1 MLVIKGFV
9 QNSYSKEWEVQL
21 IGVDC
26 GTYGSGEYC
35 WVYMNNSSVQK
46 FKSIQ
51 EAEDFWNEHKD
62 KGLLRMENSKDV
74 EIADMQI
81 FFSEKKK
88 LS

>member
-9 QNSYSKEWEVQL
+9 QDSYSKEWEVQL

-26 GTYGSGEYC
+26 GAYGSGEYC

-62 KGLLRMENSKDV
+62 KGLLRMENSKNV